1 MMIRFALSS
10 LLVVVSMLILSSA
23 AQAQIYVPHTTTHI
37 DLIPH
42 NGHLDA
48 VPHTTTHYD
57 AIPQT
62 SHGYYAGGHG
72 MGYNTGFGSS
82 YSYNSGYGS
91 YYTPQYNG
99 FNYSV
104 QRPVYQNSYQHSSTH
119 LDIVP
124 HRGHYHVVPHTTTHR
139 HRF

>member
-62 SHGYYAGGHG
+62 SHGYYGGGHG